1 MTYKHKPTIFISSSP
16 PPENNKK
23 DMRDT
28 LTDIVKFFEDSTT
41 SVVVQKDSRWVYF
54 NSSALQLLGYEDL
67 SEIEGKSIWEIIHPT
82 DHSIVSER
90 IRASINGINPG
101 VLKQKWIKKDGSI
114 LSLEITAIPVENSLG
129 QTTAII
135 KEVDQE
141 KVYVQETLQHYQLIT
156 ENMNEI
162 VSLVDRKGNLLYVS
176 PSYRDFSKD
185 GLQNEIGQSSIKYIH
200 KDDIELVKEEFSKLI
215 KYRMPL
221 TIQYRLQ
228 RKDDTYRYIES
239 QGTCISNENDTSY
252 IIVSRDV
259 TERHIAETKLRLSE
273 RKHRII
279 LEHSNDL
286 ICMMNQEG
294 IVVYASPSY
303 KSLLGY
309 EQEEV
314 VGKDILTFIHSE
326 DNDTCQKAIQKLT
339 DTKEPVTAIYR
350 KLHASGQKITLEAK
364 GMAVVDDDGEVNH
377 FVFISRDITE
387 KIKLEQYR
395 ENNEKLAILGDVA
408 AGFAHEIRNPL
419 TSIKGFVNLLARDE
433 GETEGET
440 ENSYHKIIEEE
451 LTKIEEVVDGFI
463 SLAKPEAG
471 DVSEVSLLKLVKNA
485 ISVLTPQASSKNI
498 RININSQLKTIVI
511 RCQRNQMKQVFIN
524 ILKNAVEAIEQDGQ
538 INVILEEQKNEV
550 CIVIHDN
557 GIGIEEERLE
567 RIGVPFYTNKE
578 KGIGL
583 GMTVS
588 NKIIS
593 EHQGRLKIESQP
605 GEGTRVVIHL
615 PKFPF

>member
-1 MTYKHKPTIFISSSP
+1 VISSSP
-16 PPENNKK
+16 PPENHKK
-23 DMRDT
+23 DLRDT
-28 LTDIVKFFEDSTT
+28 LADVVKFFEGTTT

-54 NSSALQLLGYEDL
+54 NPSALKLLGYEDF
-67 SEIEGKSIWEIIHPT
+67 SEIEGKSIWEIIHPS

-101 VLKQKWIKKDGSI
+101 VMKQKWIKKDGSI
-114 LSLEITAIPVENSLG
+114 LVLEITAIPVENSLG
-129 QTTAII
+129 QTTAIVR
-135 KEVDQE
+135 KVDQDN
-141 KVYVQETLQHYQLIT
+141 VFVQETLQHYQLIT

-162 VSLVDRKGNLLYVS
+162 VSLLDRRGNLLYVS

-185 GLQNEIGQSSIKYIH
+185 GLQNEIGQSSIKYVH
-200 KDDIELVKEEFSKLI
+200 KDDIEFVKKEFSKLI
-215 KYRMPL
+215 KDRIPL
-221 TIQYRLQ
+221 TIHYRLQ
-228 RKDDTYRYIES
+228 RKDNTYRYIES
-239 QGTCISNENDTSY
+239 QGTCISNDNNTSY
-252 IIVSRDV
+252 IVVSRDV
-259 TERHIAETKLRLSE
+259 TERHLAETKLRLSE
-273 RKHRII
+273 RKHRVI

-294 IVVYASPSY
+294 IVDYASPSY

-314 VGKDILTFIHSE
+314 VGNDILTFIHSE
-326 DNDTCQKAIQKLT
+326 DNDNCQKVIQQLK
-339 DTKEPVTAIYR
+339 DTKEPVTTIYR
-350 KLHASGQKITLEAK
+350 KLHASGQVLMLEAK

-395 ENNEKLAILGDVA
+395 ENNEKLTIIGDVA

-419 TSIKGFVNLLARDE
+419 TSIKGFVTLLARDAADSE
-433 GETEGET
+433 R
-440 ENSYHKIIEEE
+440 SYHKIIEDE
-451 LTKIEEVVDGFI
+451 LSKIEEVVDGFI

-471 DVSEVSLLKLVKNA
+471 DISEVSLLKLVKNA
-485 ISVLTPQASSKNI
+485 ISFLTPQASSKNI

-538 INVILEEQKNEV
+538 INVILEEQRNKV
-550 CIVIHDN
+550 CIVIQDN
-557 GIGIEEERLE
+557 GIGMEEERLE

-583 GMTVS
+583 GMTMS

-593 EHQGRLKIESQP
+593 EHKGEIHIESQP

>member
-1 MTYKHKPTIFISSSP
+1 MTYKHIQTTVISSSP
-16 PPENNKK
+16 PPENHTK
-23 DMRDT
+23 DLRDT
-28 LTDIVKFFEDSTT
+28 LADVVKFFEGTTT
-41 SVVVQKDSRWVYF
+41 SFVVQKDSRWLYF
-54 NSSALQLLGYEDL
+54 NHSALKLLGYEDF
-67 SEIEGKSIWEIIHPT
+67 SEIEGKSIWEIIHPS

-114 LSLEITAIPVENSLG
+114 LVLEITAIPVENSLG
-129 QTTAII
+129 QTAAIVR
-135 KEVDQE
+135 KVDQDT
-141 KVYVQETLQHYQLIT
+141 VFVQETLQHYQLIT

-162 VSLVDRKGNLLYVS
+162 VSLLDRRGNLLYVS

-185 GLQNEIGQSSIKYIH
+185 GLQNEIGQSSIKYVH
-200 KDDIELVKEEFSKLI
+200 KDDIEFVKKEFSKLI
-215 KYRMPL
+215 KDRIPL

-228 RKDDTYRYIES
+228 RKDNTYRYIES
-239 QGTCISNENDTSY
+239 QVTCISNDNNTSF
-252 IIVSRDV
+252 IVVSRDV
-259 TERHIAETKLRLSE
+259 TERHLAETKLRLSE
-273 RKHRII
+273 RKHRVI

-314 VGKDILTFIHSE
+314 VGNDILTFIHSE
-326 DNDTCQKAIQKLT
+326 DNDTCQNVIQQLK
-339 DTKEPVTAIYR
+339 DTKEPVTTIYR
-350 KLHASGQKITLEAK
+350 KLHASGQVLMLEAK

-395 ENNEKLAILGDVA
+395 ENNEKLTIIGDVA

-419 TSIKGFVNLLARDE
+419 TSIKGFVNLLARDAGDSE
-433 GETEGET
+433 R
-440 ENSYHKIIEEE
+440 SYHKIIEDE
-451 LTKIEEVVDGFI
+451 LSKIEEVVDGFI

-471 DVSEVSLLKLVKNA
+471 DISEVSLLKLVKNA
-485 ISVLTPQASSKNI
+485 ISFLTPQASSKNI

-538 INVILEEQKNEV
+538 INVILEEQRNKV
-550 CIVIHDN
+550 CIVIQDN
-557 GIGIEEERLE
+557 GIGMEEERLE

-583 GMTVS
+583 GMTMS

-593 EHQGRLKIESQP
+593 EHQGEIQIESQP